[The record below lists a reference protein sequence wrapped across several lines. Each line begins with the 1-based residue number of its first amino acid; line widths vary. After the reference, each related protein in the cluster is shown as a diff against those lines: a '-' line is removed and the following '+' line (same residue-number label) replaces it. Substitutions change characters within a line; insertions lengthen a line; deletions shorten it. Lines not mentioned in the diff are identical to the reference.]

1 MMSDLQKASIWKRI
15 SAFLF
20 DVILLSIA
28 VTLFA
33 WLLSM
38 ALGFDGYVQTLENA
52 YTRYGEEYQVD
63 FHMSLNDY
71 EQMSKDDLQRLD
83 EAYAALSRDAEA
95 AYAYQMSIQLTLL
108 ITSISILLG
117 YLVMEFTIP
126 MVLKNG
132 QTLGKKIFGICLM
145 RTDGV
150 RIGTMGLFIRTFLGK
165 YTIETMIPVLL
176 VMMIAYGTLGLV
188 GTLVLLGM
196 LVLEIVVMAATATNS
211 LLHDLLAQTVCV
223 DAQSQMIFDTRE
235 AMIDYKQRRH
245 AEKVAQMPY

>member
-71 EQMSKDDLQRLD
+71 EQMTDDDLRRLD
-83 EAYAALSRDAEA
+83 EAYAALSRDGEA
-95 AYAYQMSIQLTLL
+95 AYAYRMSIQLTLL
-108 ITSISILLG
+108 IISISLLLG

-145 RTDGV
+145 QTDGV
-150 RIGTMGLFIRTFLGK
+150 RISTRGLFVRTFLGK
-165 YTIETMIPVLL
+165 YTIETMIPVLM
-176 VMMIAYGTLGLV
+176 VMMIAYGTLGLT
-188 GTLVLLGM
+188 GTLVLVGM
-196 LVLEIVVMAATATNS
+196 LVVEIVAMIATDTNS
-211 LLHDLLAQTVCV
+211 MLHDLMAMTVCV

-235 AMIDYKQRRH
+235 AMIEYKQRRH
-245 AEKVAQMPY
+245 AEKVAQMQ